1 MANRNGQGFGLI
13 AAGMLGQTPA
23 TQGLGKYKIDA
34 GYATTIYNGG
44 AVASAAGYIVD
55 GQTTDAPI
63 IGVLNGVFYNAATTL
78 KPTFA
83 NFYTQVTPANSEDID
98 AFVFD
103 SPTQQYVVATD
114 DAVTQAGFLET
125 YDMNTSAGSDTTGK
139 STATLDIGDT
149 SADAAT
155 FRLLRVAEDP
165 ENEDLITTPQ
175 TNPALANFSGYA
187 TVVVV
192 ANLSQWFGSGSV
204 SA

>member
-34 GYATTIYNGG
+34 GYATTLYNGG

-63 IGVLNGVFYNAATTL
+63 IGVLNGIFYNAATTL

-125 YDMNTSAGSDTTGK
+125 YDMNTTAGNDTTGK

-165 ENEDLITTPQ
+165 ENEDIT
-175 TNPALANFSGYA
+175 AAYA
-187 TVVVV
+187 SVVVV
-192 ANLSQWFGSGSV
+192 PNLIELQS
-204 SA
+204 